1 MSIPKTRRPTNPHP
15 EPTEPALVGAQRPP
29 NVADPAHLSRE
40 EITTRLQAARVRAA
54 EEHLAVAHAL
64 RQAQQVFLECAEL
77 ETAAA
82 QLGGDTLAASAP
94 SSDTQPQVDPAWL
107 TPRQVANRVHR
118 SIDAVYE
125 ALESGELHGHQR
137 KRKGRWTVRPAAADA
152 WNADGN
158 SAASCGCR
166 KLRLAKRGA

>member
-1 MSIPKTRRPTNPHP
+1 MTPS
-15 EPTEPALVGAQRPP
+15 G
-29 NVADPAHLSRE
+29 LSRE
-40 EITTRLQAARVRAA
+40 EINVQLMAARVRAA

-64 RQAQQVFLECAEL
+64 QQAQQAMLECAEL

-82 QLGGDTLAASAP
+82 QLGGDTLAVGAP
-94 SSDTQPQVDPAWL
+94 SRDTQPQGDPAWL
-107 TPRQVANRVHR
+107 TPRQVAKRVHR
-118 SIDAVYE
+118 GIDAVYE

-152 WNADGN
+152 WNVDDN
-158 SAASCGCR
+158 SLAACECR